1 MDKRNKALE
10 VEQNEISNATS
21 TDYFIYSHF
30 LENGSC
36 PINSRQIRYAEN
48 ISEAASYIHHIIL
61 YDILNDLLDDIKY
74 DFKMPFSKKQTD
86 AIAVMSFWFKFG
98 KAYDKSEKEILQLCN
113 DFNNQ
118 FAYNKN
124 LKYEIDILNGADEL
138 KNFFNVKYEKSKE
151 FDKYKLEAI
160 CSKDSFNAKELKS
173 FIDKLLNT

>member
-48 ISEAASYIHHIIL
+48 ISEAASYIHHILL

-124 LKYEIDILNGADEL
+124 LKYE
-138 KNFFNVKYEKSKE
+138 KSKE
-151 FDKYKLEAI
+151 FDKFKLEAI